1 MPTSPS
7 QTNWRIEP
15 DADGIAWLRFD
26 KAGANTNTLSGQVLV
41 ELGERLKELATQPP
55 KGLIIYSAKP
65 SGFIAGADIKEFTN
79 LKTPEDAFQMIR
91 RGQLVLEALE
101 KLSCPSVAL
110 INGFCLGGGLELS
123 LACHYRVGIDDERLS
138 LGLPEVKLGI
148 HPGFGG
154 TVRSTRL
161 VGVLPAMSFMLT
173 GRNVHGRE
181 ALEIGLLD
189 RLVKSDVAR
198 QTAHDLI
205 LKPPP
210 VKSAPLGQKLL
221 AMSLLRPFVA
231 NMLTK
236 QVAAKVRRDHYPAP
250 YAIIDLWKNYAGS
263 HEMYVQ
269 EAHSIARLMVND
281 TARNLVRVFLLTDR
295 LKSLGKKSDLAL
307 KHVHVVGAGTM
318 GGDIAAWCALRG
330 FNVTL
335 QDREEKYVQPALAR
349 AQKLFEKRLKGTEIQ
364 NATNRLKMDVAGD
377 GAKDA
382 DVIIE
387 AIFENVEAKQAL
399 YKALDSKM
407 RSDAILATNTSSIR
421 LETLRTVL
429 KNPQRLVGLHFF
441 NPVAKMPLVE
451 VIHTEDTSKDE
462 IAKSLSFTRQID
474 KLAVPVKSSPGF
486 LVNRILMPYLMEAM
500 LATGEGIPLEAIDQ
514 AALDYGMP
522 MGPVEL
528 TDTVGLD
535 VCLSVA
541 QVFAKEFNKKIPESL
556 TRLVAANKLG
566 RKTGEGFYKY
576 QDGKPVKDK
585 SRARQVPADLQDRL
599 ILPMINEAV
608 AVLREGIV
616 DDADLLD
623 AGVIFGTGFAP
634 FRGGPINYIRA
645 TGVTKPHRPSGKT
658 DSATRG
664 TFQARCRLGC
674 CLPQGAQSMKF
685 DNMPK
690 DHEAAVRTLA
700 MPKDTNGLG
709 DIFGGWIMSHA
720 DIAGAIIAFRRAG
733 GRVVTVAVN
742 EFVFMSPV
750 YVGDVVSFYTDVARV
765 GNTSITIDVTVFS
778 QRSDGEYE
786 TCVKV
791 ATAQITYVRVG
802 ANRRPVP
809 IAK

>member
-1 MPTSPS
+1 MSTPS
-7 QTNWRIEP
+7 SSANWRLERN
-15 DADGIAWLRFD
+15 ADDIAWLCFD
-26 KAGANTNTLSGQVLV
+26 KAGAGTNVLSGEVMV
-41 ELGERLKELATQPP
+41 ELGACLKELAAKPP
-55 KGLIIYSAKP
+55 KGLIIYSAKT
-65 SGFIAGADIKEFTN
+65 SGFIAGADIKEFTT
-79 LKTPEDAFQMIR
+79 LKTPDDAFQMIR
-91 RGQLVLEALE
+91 RGQLVLEQLE
-101 KLSCPSVAL
+101 KLPCPSVAL
-110 INGFCLGGGLELS
+110 INGFALGGGLELS
-123 LACHYRVGIDDERLS
+123 MACRYRVGIDDDRLS

-181 ALEIGLLD
+181 ALKIGLID
-189 RLVKSDVAR
+189 RLVKPDAAKQAAR
-198 QTAHDLI
+198 DLVLKSPTPRTA
-205 LKPPP
+205 PF
-210 VKSAPLGQKLL
+210 AQKLL
-221 AMSLLRPFVA
+221 AMAVLRPFVA
-231 NMLTK
+231 RMLTK

-250 YAIIDLWKNYAGS
+250 YAIIDLWKRYAGS
-263 HEMYVQ
+263 DAMYVQ

-281 TARNLVRVFLLTDR
+281 TARNLVRVFLLQDR
-295 LKSLGKKSDLAL
+295 LKSLGKKSDLVL

-349 AQKLFEKRLKGTEIQ
+349 AQKLFEKRLKGVEVQ
-364 NATNRLKMDVAGD
+364 NASNRLKMDVAGD
-377 GAKDA
+377 GAQDA
-382 DVIIE
+382 DVLIE

-399 YKALDSKM
+399 YKSLDSKM
-407 RSDAILATNTSSIR
+407 KPGAILATNTSSIR

-429 KNPQRLVGLHFF
+429 KNPLRLVGLHFF

-451 VIHTEDTSKDE
+451 VIHATDTPEDE
-462 IAKSLSFTRQID
+462 IKKSLSFTRQID

-500 LATGEGIPLEAIDQ
+500 LAADEHIPLEAIDQ

-535 VCLSVA
+535 VSLSVA

-556 TRLVAANKLG
+556 VKLVAEKKLG

-576 QDGKPVKDK
+576 KDGKPVKDK
-585 SRARQVPADLQDRL
+585 SRARQMPADLQDRL

-608 AVLREGIV
+608 AVLREQLV

-645 TGVTKPHRPSGKT
+645 TGVASLKAHLEK
-658 DSATRG
+658 
-664 TFQARCRLGC
+664 LI
-674 CLPQGAQSMKF
+674 PQHGDRFTPDKGWDAPALKE
-685 DNMPK
+685 PK
-690 DHEAAVRTLA
+690 A
-700 MPKDTNGLG
+700 
-709 DIFGGWIMSHA
+709 
-720 DIAGAIIAFRRAG
+720 
-733 GRVVTVAVN
+733 
-742 EFVFMSPV
+742 
-750 YVGDVVSFYTDVARV
+750 
-765 GNTSITIDVTVFS
+765 
-778 QRSDGEYE
+778 
-786 TCVKV
+786 
-791 ATAQITYVRVG
+791 
-802 ANRRPVP
+802 
-809 IAK
+809 